1 MEIREDDYEEV
12 TPPRLAIV
20 CGAVAVALC
29 GCTAA
34 QKLATQAV
42 VAAPASETVSCPAYA
57 ALGPNGQP
65 AVPLA
70 VIVAQRLVPQQTPT
84 QLVVCRYRGTNV
96 LQLTGSR
103 QVRVGLATAGT
114 ELASSPR
121 FMGGPVVCS
130 TRSARHTPYLIGLR
144 YPSGVLWVTTAYD
157 ANGCEVT
164 SNGTF
169 ASAAY
174 LGRDADQAFATGV
187 WSGGTLQL
195 DCRLTTP
202 GCG

>member
-1 MEIREDDYEEV
+1 LEIREDDYEQV
-12 TPPRLAIV
+12 TPARLATV
-20 CGAVAVALC
+20 CGAVAAALC
-29 GCTAA
+29 SCTAA
-34 QKLATQAV
+34 HRLPTQARV
-42 VAAPASETVSCPAYA
+42 ESVPSATVRCPAYA
-57 ALGPNGQP
+57 ALGPDGQP

-70 VIVAQRLVPQQTPT
+70 TVVAQRLAPEQTPT
-84 QLVVCRYRGTNV
+84 QLVLCRYRGSNV

-103 QVRVGLATAGT
+103 QVRVGLATAGS

-121 FMGGPVVCS
+121 SMGGPVDCATSGV
-130 TRSARHTPYLIGLR
+130 RHTPYLIGLR

-157 ANGCEVT
+157 VNGCQVT

-169 ASAAY
+169 ASDAH
-174 LGRDADQAFATGV
+174 LGGDADQAFTTGV
-187 WSGGTLQL
+187 WSGGTAQL